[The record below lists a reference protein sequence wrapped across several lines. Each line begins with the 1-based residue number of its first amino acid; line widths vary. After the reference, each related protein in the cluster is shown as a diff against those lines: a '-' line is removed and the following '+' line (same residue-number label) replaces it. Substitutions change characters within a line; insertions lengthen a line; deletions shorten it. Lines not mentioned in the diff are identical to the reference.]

1 MRLMGDQLTRS
12 TSRQTAK
19 VTHLQKGRPPREEAN
34 ARRQERTDELLRA
47 SALVLARNGVRH
59 TSMDA
64 LAEQLGIPK
73 TVLYRYF
80 GSKDESVRSILQRI
94 LNQWTELQSQ
104 RWRGLSHNLHE
115 VIALAR
121 ANQSEFLLLA
131 RHSATDPDLR
141 PFFESLHSSIVDRTD
156 KLLELSSPSMAK
168 DKVIRQLCSQAVT
181 GFMIDAVLWWI
192 ENGDKKRDDDFFRW
206 ARQSL
211 NTLYRQWMPDS
222 NWRPNRREDETL
234 EDMLPS
240 SA

>member
-1 MRLMGDQLTRS
+1 MLIAIQAFSWREHVTRS
-12 TSRQTAK
+12 TPRKTAK
-19 VTHLQKGRPPREEAN
+19 VTHLKKGRPPRDEAI

-47 SALVLARNGVRH
+47 SAVVLERYGVRQ

-80 GSKDESVRSILQRI
+80 GSKDEIVRSILHRI
-94 LNQWTELQSQ
+94 LNQWTELQTQ
-104 RWRGLSHNLHE
+104 PWRGLSHNLRE

-156 KLLELSSPSMAK
+156 KLLELSSPSMAA
-168 DKVIRQLCSQAVT
+168 DSVIRQLCSQAVT
-181 GFMIDAVLWWI
+181 GFMIDAVLWWLK
-192 ENGDKKRDDDFFRW
+192 NGDKKRDDDFFRW

-211 NTLYRQWMPDS
+211 DTLYRQWMPDS
-222 NWRPNRREDETL
+222 DWRPNLSKDKT
-234 EDMLPS
+234 P
-240 SA
+240 

>member
-1 MRLMGDQLTRS
+1 MTRS
-12 TSRQTAK
+12 TPPPTAR
-19 VTHLQKGRPPREEAN
+19 VTHLKKGRPPREEAS
-34 ARRQERTDELLRA
+34 ARRQERTEELLRA
-47 SALVLARNGVRH
+47 SAVVLERQGVRH

-80 GSKDESVRSILQRI
+80 GSKDEIVRSILQRI
-94 LNQWTELQSQ
+94 LNHWTGLQTQ
-104 RWRGLSHNLHE
+104 PWKGLSHNLHQ

-141 PFFESLHSSIVDRTD
+141 PFFESLHSSIVERTD
-156 KLLELSSPSMAK
+156 KLLEISSPSMAA

-192 ENGDKKRDDDFFRW
+192 ENGDKQRDDDFFRW

-211 NTLYRQWMPDS
+211 DTLYRQWMPDS
-222 NWRPNRREDETL
+222 DWRPARRDNRV
-234 EDMLPS
+234 P
-240 SA
+240 